1 LRGLLEPCP
10 LLRRHGDHQ
19 TLQSP
24 VPRRHGSK
32 HAGRG
37 CAGTSACLGLAL
49 AYTPASYCAPRMRR
63 EGVRQFLPALLRG
76 YTDRYTQRYREG
88 PTCRVGGPPAFPPRP
103 PSAPLGGAS
112 PITASIHPLLVPT
125 TLLHFRALIERV
137 VSAPRVPGPK
147 TAPVP

>member
-37 CAGTSACLGLAL
+37 CAGTSACLGLAS
-49 AYTPASYCAPRMRR
+49 AYTPESYCAPRMRR
-63 EGVRQFLPALLRG
+63 EVSGNSSPR
-76 YTDRYTQRYREG
+76 
-88 PTCRVGGPPAFPPRP
+88 CRVATRTATCSVIPKVPTSRAGGPPAFPPRP

-112 PITASIHPLLVPT
+112 PITASIHPYAPT
-125 TLLHFRALIERV
+125 RDLFNNA
-137 VSAPRVPGPK
+137 GPSS
-147 TAPVP
+147 